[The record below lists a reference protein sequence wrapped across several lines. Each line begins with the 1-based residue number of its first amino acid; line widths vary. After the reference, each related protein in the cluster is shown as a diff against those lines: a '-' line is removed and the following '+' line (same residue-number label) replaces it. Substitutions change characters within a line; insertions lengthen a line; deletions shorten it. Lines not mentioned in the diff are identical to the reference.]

1 MTTKTTDCHW
11 TKTAKKLLEGRK
23 IVLVRYLDD
32 EEAASE
38 GWSRRSVVLQL
49 DNGLMIFPSMDD
61 EGNDAGALFTTDE
74 KTPTLPVL

>member
-23 IVLVRYLDD
+23 IAQVRYLSD
-32 EEAASE
+32 EESDLL
-38 GWSRRSVVLQL
+38 GWNRRAVVLQL

-74 KTPTLPVL
+74 KTPILPVL